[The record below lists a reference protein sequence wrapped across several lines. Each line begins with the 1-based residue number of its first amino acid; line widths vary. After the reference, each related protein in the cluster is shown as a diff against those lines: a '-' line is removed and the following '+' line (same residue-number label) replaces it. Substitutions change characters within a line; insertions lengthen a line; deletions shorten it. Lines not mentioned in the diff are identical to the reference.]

1 MRDTSLI
8 DRVLLLC
15 VVALALVG
23 VITLFG
29 DQVRA
34 LFESGTAG
42 AALAP

>member
-1 MRDTSLI
+1 MRNPAVI